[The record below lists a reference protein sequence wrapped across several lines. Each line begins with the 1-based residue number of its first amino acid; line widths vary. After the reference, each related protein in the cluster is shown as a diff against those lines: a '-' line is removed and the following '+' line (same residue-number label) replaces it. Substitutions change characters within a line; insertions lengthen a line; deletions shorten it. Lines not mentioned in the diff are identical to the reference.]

1 MLTRQPGGGWRK
13 TLGHITRMKFIIIY
27 FGLAVALTAILTAI
41 TSRRQIAR
49 KKQPSSGAAYGGAFS
64 AAVIAVIFSI
74 FYSAG
79 ASACSLEF
87 WTNPALPGVG
97 RYLLQWAL
105 TGLIC
110 VVPAA
115 FLTAKFQRKIGQ

>member
-1 MLTRQPGGGWRK
+1 MTY
-13 TLGHITRMKFIIIY
+13 FVFIY

-41 TSRRQIAR
+41 TCRRQIAG
-49 KKQPSSGAAYGGAFS
+49 KKQPSSSAAYGGAFG
-64 AAVIAVIFSI
+64 AAAIAVIFSI
-74 FYSAG
+74 LYSVG
-79 ASACSLEF
+79 ARAYLLDF

-115 FLTAKFQRKIGQ
+115 FVVAKFQRKMVDDHIHLPAALGADRS

>member
-1 MLTRQPGGGWRK
+1 MT
-13 TLGHITRMKFIIIY
+13 FNIIY

-41 TSRRQIAR
+41 TCRRQIAR
-49 KKQPSSGAAYGGAFS
+49 KEQPSSGAAYGGAFS

-79 ASACSLEF
+79 ASACSLDF

-97 RYLLQWAL
+97 GYLLQWTL

-115 FLTAKFQRKIGQ
+115 FVATKFQRKIGQ